1 MQWLSPTLAFMIT
14 NAGCSCEQ
22 VTALRSMAQM
32 HGIRHNCMGEH
43 VDRYNGLVLAV
54 LYCIA
59 GCQLYWFSPINTVE
73 TLDQYNIITGVGFGG
88 GSICFFTGATLLL
101 ARQVRRLSE
110 LCPCRPFHVVE

>member
-1 MQWLSPTLAFMIT
+1 M
-14 NAGCSCEQ
+14 
-22 VTALRSMAQM
+22 
-32 HGIRHNCMGEH
+32 
-43 VDRYNGLVLAV
+43 

-88 GSICFFTGATLLL
+88 GSICFWFGATLLL

-110 LCPCRPFHVVE
+110 PGLQAPLMLPT